1 MASSYDVLGDA
12 AEYQEWL
19 ASQTPPAAPIAESE
33 QSDAKQQAQEIG
45 DLPADIAQ
53 IVVHMEQQHAA
64 AVLSA
69 YQSLQRSRQ
78 NAPPAP
84 SDAVYDT
91 TLQEPSGVMADTIAT
106 SSEVGRSS
114 RSMAKWEAQ
123 QAVWARQ
130 QSSISRKMHRPVP
143 ELAMSTVR
151 AAEWRD
157 KKELITTLEA
167 AIPWTQRGAGGADI
181 WPLQLRDNWTR
192 HVPLGNLFSGLF
204 VEIKEKTNAEQAAQ
218 LVSICRPELLEP
230 HLFPASAPGGL
241 PITAGGHPSRKAKR
255 RSWASSEYLAQRLEK
270 FSGYL
275 KETQP
280 HKPEAVAVTGNPVGP
295 SQFSEDIT
303 LNDVAASLRLEQGEV
318 AAALIKA
325 RDTLQEQ
332 ARLQQQKET
341 KQVAAAAAAEAAEK
355 GKPKGP
361 HLELSGQR
369 LLFECASGITTCTS
383 LALSNTG
390 STALHYRWERIQP
403 HTHRRQTS
411 MLFYM
416 PDQHGAVLPNA
427 LHTFCFQFSPTAN
440 GMYTETWVLHTHPS
454 TPQGPHHVTLR
465 GAAIGPNVLGRERR
479 KVCAMLAEKEKSAKV
494 EGALERIL
502 ADVKPPPHA
511 MPVWSEV
518 QQHQEAAFNTANAA
532 AQPAV
537 YFSPDVYHD
546 LAQLYHTLQGRL
558 AASAPPPVDPK
569 KAKGS
574 KAPPVLP
581 APVFPE
587 QWDASLD
594 TFPAALQ
601 QLANQDAA
609 AAEGVRQKFEEAKQ
623 AVLVPQHSHVLH
635 WHAIRLLL
643 QQAVDQMD
651 TTADTVKQACI
662 EKEQQRAA
670 ATAPVQPKPK
680 GGKAAAAAAPAP
692 PAYNSAEFKHELT
705 VPVQQLLK
713 DTLDQVVAAVQSEE
727 HSVAKSLQQRLVHAQ
742 EKLQKQPKEASQEAW
757 DVFALMRSEARLA
770 LVREPTKA
778 KGHGPAVAS

>member
-19 ASQTPPAAPIAESE
+19 ASQIPPAAPTAETE
-33 QSDAKQQAQEIG
+33 QAEAKQQAQALG
-45 DLPADIAQ
+45 DLPADMAQ

-84 SDAVYDT
+84 SDAVYDSAAM
-91 TLQEPSGVMADTIAT
+91 QEPSRVMADTIAT
-106 SSEVGRSS
+106 ASEMRRSS
-114 RSMAKWEAQ
+114 RSIAKWEAQ

-130 QSSISRKMHRPVP
+130 QSSISRKMRRPVP
-143 ELAMSTVR
+143 ELAMSIVR

-204 VEIKEKTNAEQAAQ
+204 VEIKEKTNAEQAAK
-218 LVSICRPELLEP
+218 VR
-230 HLFPASAPGGL
+230 
-241 PITAGGHPSRKAKR
+241 R

-295 SQFSEDIT
+295 SHFSEDIT
-303 LNDVAASLRLEQGEV
+303 LDDVAASLRLEQGEV

-325 RDTLQEQ
+325 RDSLQEQ
-332 ARLQQQKET
+332 ARLQQQKEA
-341 KQVAAAAAAEAAEK
+341 KQAAAAAAAEAAERA
-355 GKPKGP
+355 KPKGP
-361 HLELSGQR
+361 LLELSGQR
-369 LLFECASGITTCTS
+369 LLFECAS
-383 LALSNTG
+383 
-390 STALHYRWERIQP
+390 
-403 HTHRRQTS
+403 
-411 MLFYM
+411 
-416 PDQHGAVLPNA
+416 
-427 LHTFCFQFSPTAN
+427 
-440 GMYTETWVLHTHPS
+440 ETWVLHTHPS

-465 GAAIGPNVLGRERR
+465 GAAVGPNVLGRERR
-479 KVCAMLAEKEKSAKV
+479 KVFAMLAEKEKSAKV

-511 MPVWSEV
+511 VPVWDEV

-537 YFSPDVYHD
+537 YFSPDVYQD
-546 LAQLYHTLQGRL
+546 LAQLYHTLQERL
-558 AASAPPPVDPK
+558 VTSAPPPVDPK
-569 KAKGS
+569 KAKG
-574 KAPPVLP
+574 
-581 APVFPE
+581 
-587 QWDASLD
+587 
-594 TFPAALQ
+594 
-601 QLANQDAA
+601 
-609 AAEGVRQKFEEAKQ
+609 GKQ
-623 AVLVPQHSHVLH
+623 T
-635 WHAIRLLL
+635 
-643 QQAVDQMD
+643 VDQMD

-662 EKEQQRAA
+662 QKEQQRAA
-670 ATAPVQPKPK
+670 ATAPVPLTPK

-692 PAYNSAEFKHELT
+692 PTYIDTT
-705 VPVQQLLK
+705 VLP
-713 DTLDQVVAAVQSEE
+713 
-727 HSVAKSLQQRLVHAQ
+727 
-742 EKLQKQPKEASQEAW
+742 QKEQHLPACQTQ
-757 DVFALMRSEARLA
+757 
-770 LVREPTKA
+770 LVRSSTCNDWKVSLFMLGA
-778 KGHGPAVAS
+778 ANDSSCATI